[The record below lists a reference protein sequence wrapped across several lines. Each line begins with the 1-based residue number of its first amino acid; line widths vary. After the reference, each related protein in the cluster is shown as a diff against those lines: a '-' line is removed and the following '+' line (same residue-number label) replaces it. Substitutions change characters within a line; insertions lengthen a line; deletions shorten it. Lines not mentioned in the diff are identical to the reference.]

1 MLQSTLTDKG
11 QTTVPAE
18 VREALK
24 IKPRQQLEWIVQDD
38 GTAIVRPQPS
48 ALDLF
53 GSLKPAKPF
62 PGLKTE
68 KEAVK
73 RLTADQAAKEG
84 LK

>member
-1 MLQSTLTDKG
+1 MPQSTLTDKG

-24 IKPRQQLEWIVQDD
+24 IKPRQQLEWTVQDN

-53 GSLKPAKPF
+53 GSLKPAKRY
-62 PGLKTE
+62 PGLKSE

>member
-24 IKPRQQLEWIVQDD
+24 IKPRQRLAWEIQND
-38 GTAIVRPQPS
+38 GSVVVWPQPS

-53 GSLKPAKPF
+53 GSLKPAKTF
-62 PGLKTE
+62 PGLKEE
-68 KEAVK
+68 KEGTRRAV
-73 RLTADQAAKEG
+73 AEQAAKEG